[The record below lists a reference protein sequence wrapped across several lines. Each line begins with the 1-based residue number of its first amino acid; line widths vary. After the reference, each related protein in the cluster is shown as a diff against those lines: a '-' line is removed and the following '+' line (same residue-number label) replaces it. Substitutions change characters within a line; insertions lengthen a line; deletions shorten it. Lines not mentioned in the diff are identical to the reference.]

1 MIELLHDVVDIKLLK
16 NHDYVELLVLKYKF
30 GTKVH
35 RYYDKSIFILKF
47 SNVSGVQSTP
57 ILKL

>member
-1 MIELLHDVVDIKLLK
+1 MIELLHDIVEIKLIK
-16 NHDYVELLVLKYKF
+16 NHDYVELLVLKINF

-35 RYYDKSIFILKF
+35 KYYDESIFILKF